1 MCVRVLYCNL
11 TCARAHKEEHRPVC
25 TKHANWVDEA
35 PVADMAGAPATYVDL
50 LGDEEPQ
57 EEAPA
62 PRQAAAAQAD
72 EYAEFDAEHA
82 QRARRLKEL
91 DRERAALMRSKNQ
104 KRKRAE
110 GGDVRK
116 VGKQPKGGKSPN
128 PGGKGKAGK
137 GAAKACYGCQ
147 STEHVV
153 ADCELTK
160 QVMRMQRAGGWP

>member
-1 MCVRVLYCNL
+1 MCI
-11 TCARAHKEEHRPVC
+11 
-25 TKHANWVDEA
+25 KHANWVDEA
-35 PVADMAGAPATYVDL
+35 PVADVAGARPAYVDL
-50 LGDEEPQ
+50 LEDEEPQ
-57 EEAPA
+57 VEAAA
-62 PRQAAAAQAD
+62 PRAKQADAAQAD

-91 DRERAALMRSKNQ
+91 DRERAALMGSKTQ
-104 KRKRAE
+104 KRKLA
-110 GGDVRK
+110 GGGEARRVA
-116 VGKQPKGGKSPN
+116 KQPKGGKSPN

-160 QVMRMQRAGGWP
+160 QVIRMQRAGGWP